1 VIRLALAV
9 LWAAAGP
16 SLSPTPAPTRRPGPT
31 FCAEWVRQ
39 TKEGYERLTLFTDN
53 ALVWKTS
60 VGGRDDVRR
69 KAVPPAE
76 TEFYCTYFAREEF
89 WSLPGDL
96 RSGLSGEHLR
106 ESRVTLTRPD
116 GSRKAIRFD
125 ELSSLS
131 PEGSSLRSSLVGLQN
146 LFTARLSPA
155 SQFTP
160 ETLPAGTLLRRFDGV
175 LFRVRRVIVDKEV
188 VELEGVDGPIS
199 YFVKLSEMR
208 YQFPAP
214 E

>member
-1 VIRLALAV
+1 MIALALA
-9 LWAAAGP
+9 LLMAAEPATT
-16 SLSPTPAPTRRPGPT
+16 PTPVPTRRPGPT

-39 TKEGYERLTLFTDN
+39 TKEGYERLTLFTDHT
-53 ALVWKTS
+53 LVWKTS
-60 VGGRDDVRR
+60 AGGQDDVRR
-69 KAVPPAE
+69 KTIAPAE
-76 TEFYCTYFAREEF
+76 TEFYCTYFSREEF

-96 RSGLSGEHLR
+96 RSGLTGEHLR
-106 ESRVTLTRPD
+106 ESRVTLTRSD

-125 ELSSLS
+125 ELSSFS
-131 PEGSSLRSSLVGLQN
+131 PEGSSLRSALLGLRN

-155 SQFTP
+155 AKFTA
-160 ETLPAGTLLRRFDGV
+160 ETLPPGTVLRRFDGAF
-175 LFRVRRVIVDKEV
+175 FRVRRVIADKEV
-188 VELEGVDGPIS
+188 VELEGVEDPIS